1 MLVGADRVFIV
12 SGVSRTASE
21 IFAVDG
27 RVAIV
32 TGASSGIGEHMVR
45 TLAAQGMRVIA
56 AARRL
61 DRLEALAAEVPGVLP
76 MRADVTVEA
85 DLDALV
91 AAAYEEHGRLDVV
104 INNAG
109 KSDAPVRAEEESAEQ
124 FSQVIDINL
133 NACFLLARTAAG
145 AMIKAEAPGSIINI
159 ASVHG
164 FVSSAPNNQA
174 AYVAS
179 KTGLIGLTRE
189 LAGQWARHDIRVNC
203 IAPGYFPTELTEVMM
218 DEDSSGYGYITK
230 RTPMRRPGRLEELDG
245 ALLLL
250 ASDAS
255 TFVTGQTVTVDGGW
269 TMQ

>member
-1 MLVGADRVFIV
+1 M
-12 SGVSRTASE
+12 SRTASE
-21 IFAVDG
+21 IFDVDG
-27 RVAIV
+27 RTAIV
-32 TGASSGIGEHMVR
+32 TGASSGIGENMVR
-45 TLAAQGMRVIA
+45 TLAAGGMRVIA

-61 DRLEALAAEVPGVLP
+61 DRLETLASTTSGVVPV
-76 MRADVTVEA
+76 RCDVTNED
-85 DLDALV
+85 DLNALV
-91 AAAYEEHGRLDVV
+91 AAAYEQFGRLDVV

-109 KSDAPVRAEEESAEQ
+109 KSDAPVKAEEETAAE
-124 FSQVIDINL
+124 FAGVIDVNL
-133 NACFLLARTAAG
+133 NSCFLLARTAAA
-145 AMIKAEAPGSIINI
+145 AMIEHARPGSIINI
-159 ASVHG
+159 ASAHS

-189 LAGQWARHDIRVNC
+189 LGGQWARHNIRVNC
-203 IAPGYFPTELTEVMM
+203 IAPGYFPTELTDSMM

-255 TFVTGQTVTVDGGW
+255 TYMTGQTVIVDGGW

>member
-1 MLVGADRVFIV
+1 MT
-12 SGVSRTASE
+12 RTAAE
-21 IFAVDG
+21 IFDIDG

-45 TLAAQGMRVIA
+45 VLRAGGMRVIA

-61 DRLEALAAEVPGVLP
+61 DRLETLAAEAAGVVA
-76 MRADVTVEA
+76 MRCDVTDESDLEA
-85 DLDALV
+85 LI
-91 AAAYEEHGRLDVV
+91 AAAYEQFGRLDVV

-109 KSDAPVRAEEESAEQ
+109 MSDAPAKAEEETAEQ
-124 FSQVIDINL
+124 FSQVVDINL
-133 NACFLLARTAAG
+133 NSCFLLARSAARE
-145 AMIKAEAPGSIINI
+145 MIRAEEPGSIINI
-159 ASVHG
+159 ASVHS

-179 KTGLIGLTRE
+179 KTGLVGLTRE
-189 LAGQWARHDIRVNC
+189 LAGQWARNNIRVNC
-203 IAPGYFPTELTEVMM
+203 IAPGYFPTELTDPMM
-218 DEDSSGYGYITK
+218 EEGSSGLNFITK
-230 RTPMRRPGRLEELDG
+230 RTPMRRPGKLPELDG

-255 TFVTGQTVTVDGGW
+255 TYITGQTVTVDGGW

>member
-1 MLVGADRVFIV
+1 M
-12 SGVSRTASE
+12 
-21 IFAVDG
+21 
-27 RVAIV
+27 

-45 TLAAQGMRVIA
+45 TLAASGMHVIA

-61 DRLEALAAEVPGVLP
+61 ERLEDLAASTTGVTA
-76 MRADVTVEA
+76 MRCDVTVEA
-85 DLDALV
+85 DLDALI
-91 AAAYEEHGRLDVV
+91 AAAYEQTGRLDVV

-109 KSDAPVRAEEESAEQ
+109 TSDAPAKAESETASEFAS
-124 FSQVIDINL
+124 VIDINL
-133 NACFLLARTAAG
+133 TSCFLLARSAAA
-145 AMIKAEAPGSIINI
+145 AMIEHGTQGSIINI
-159 ASVHG
+159 GSAHS

-179 KTGLIGLTRE
+179 KTGLLGLTRE
-189 LAGQWARHDIRVNC
+189 LGGQWARHNIRVNC
-203 IAPGYFPTELTEVMM
+203 IAPGYFPTELTDAMM

-230 RTPMRRPGRLEELDG
+230 RTPMRRPGRLDELDG

-255 TFVTGQTVTVDGGW
+255 TYMTGQSVTIDGGW

>member
-1 MLVGADRVFIV
+1 M
-12 SGVSRTASE
+12 
-21 IFAVDG
+21 
-27 RVAIV
+27 

-45 TLAAQGMRVIA
+45 TLAAGGMQVIA

-61 DRLEALAAEVPGVLP
+61 DRLEALAQSTPGVVP
-76 MRADVTVEA
+76 MRCDVIDEA

-91 AAAYEEHGRLDVV
+91 AAAYEQFGRLDVV

-109 KSDAPVRAEEESAEQ
+109 VSDAPVRAEEETAAQ

-133 NACFLLARTAAG
+133 NACFLLARSAAA

-159 ASVHG
+159 ASVHS
-164 FVSSAPNNQA
+164 FVSSSPNNQA

-179 KTGLIGLTRE
+179 KTGLVGLTRE
-189 LAGQWARHDIRVNC
+189 LAGQWARHNIRVNC
-203 IAPGYFPTELTEVMM
+203 IAPGYFPTELTDPMM
-218 DEDSSGYGYITK
+218 EEGSSGLGFITK
-230 RTPMRRPGRLEELDG
+230 RTPMRRPGELPELDG

-250 ASDAS
+250 ASQAS
-255 TFVTGQTVTVDGGW
+255 TYMTGQTVTVDGGW

>member
-1 MLVGADRVFIV
+1 VT
-12 SGVSRTASE
+12 RTASE
-21 IFAVDG
+21 IFDVDG
-27 RVAIV
+27 RTAIV

-45 TLAAQGMRVIA
+45 TLAASGMKVIA

-61 DRLEALAAEVPGVLP
+61 ERLDSLASSTAGVIA
-76 MRADVTVEA
+76 MRCDVTIEA

-91 AAAYEEHGRLDVV
+91 AAAYEQTGRLDVV

-109 KSDAPVRAEEESAEQ
+109 MSDAPAKAEQ
-124 FSQVIDINL
+124 ETAAEFASVIDVNL
-133 NACFLLARTAAG
+133 TSCFLLARSAAA
-145 AMIKAEAPGSIINI
+145 AMIEHGAPGSIINI
-159 ASVHG
+159 GSAHS

-179 KTGLIGLTRE
+179 KTGLLGLTRE
-189 LAGQWARHDIRVNC
+189 LGGQWARHNIRVNC
-203 IAPGYFPTELTEVMM
+203 IAPGYFPTELTDAMM

-230 RTPMRRPGRLEELDG
+230 RTPMRRPGRLDELDG

-255 TFVTGQTVTVDGGW
+255 TYMTGQSVTIDGGW
-269 TMQ
+269 TAQ

>member
-1 MLVGADRVFIV
+1 M
-12 SGVSRTASE
+12 SRTASE
-21 IFAVDG
+21 IFDIDG

-45 TLAAQGMRVIA
+45 TLAASGMHVIA
-56 AARRL
+56 AARRA
-61 DRLEALAAEVPGVLP
+61 DRLDALAESTPGVRS
-76 MRADVTVEA
+76 MRCDVTVEA
-85 DLDALV
+85 DLDATV
-91 AAAYEEHGRLDVV
+91 AAAYEEFGRLDVV

-109 KSDAPVRAEEESAEQ
+109 KSDAPVKAEEESAAE
-124 FSQVIDINL
+124 FASVIDINL
-133 NACFLLARTAAG
+133 NSCFLLARTAAA
-145 AMIKAEAPGSIINI
+145 AMIENQSPGSIINI
-159 ASVHG
+159 ASVHS

-179 KTGLIGLTRE
+179 KTGLVGLTRE
-189 LAGQWARHDIRVNC
+189 LAGQWARHNIRVNC
-203 IAPGYFPTELTEVMM
+203 IAPGYFPTELTDTMM
-218 DEDSSGYGYITK
+218 EEGSSGLGFITK

-255 TFVTGQTVTVDGGW
+255 SYLTGQTVTVDGGW

>member
-1 MLVGADRVFIV
+1 MLTALYSRRVT
-12 SGVSRTASE
+12 RTASE
-21 IFAVDG
+21 IFDIAG
-27 RVAIV
+27 RSAIV

-45 TLAAQGMRVIA
+45 TLAAAGCRVIA

-61 DRLEALAAEVPGVLP
+61 DRLEELAASAPGVVAK
-76 MRADVTVEA
+76 RCDVTDEN
-85 DLDALV
+85 DLTALV
-91 AAAYEEHGRLDVV
+91 DAALEQFGRLDVV

-109 KSDAPVRAEEESAEQ
+109 KSDAPVKAEVETAAE
-124 FSQVIDINL
+124 FAGVIDVNL
-133 NACFLLARTAAG
+133 NSCFLLARSAAA
-145 AMIKAEAPGSIINI
+145 AMIANKSPGSIINI

-179 KTGLIGLTRE
+179 KSGLVGLTRE

-203 IAPGYFPTELTEVMM
+203 IAPGYFPTELTEAMM
-218 DEDSSGYGYITK
+218 DEASSGHGFIVK
-230 RTPMRRPGRLEELDG
+230 RTPMRRTGRLEELDG

-255 TFVTGQTVTVDGGW
+255 SYLTGQTITVDGGW
-269 TMQ
+269 TAQ

>member
-1 MLVGADRVFIV
+1 M
-12 SGVSRTASE
+12 SRTANE
-21 IFAVDG
+21 IFGVGD

-45 TLAAQGMRVIA
+45 TLAVNGMQVVA

-61 DRLEALAAEVPGVLP
+61 DRLEALAAEAADDGTPGSVVA
-76 MRADVTVEA
+76 MRCDVTVED
-85 DLDALV
+85 DLEALV
-91 AAAYEEHGRLDVV
+91 AGAYEEFGRLDVV

-109 KSDAPVRAEEESAEQ
+109 MSDAPVFAQEETAEQ
-124 FSQVIDINL
+124 FSRVVDINL
-133 NACFLLARTAAG
+133 NSCFLLARSAARE
-145 AMIKAEAPGSIINI
+145 MIAHESAGSIINI
-159 ASVHG
+159 ASVHS

-179 KTGLIGLTRE
+179 KTGLVGLTRE
-189 LAGQWARHDIRVNC
+189 LAGQWARFGIRVNC
-203 IAPGYFPTELTEVMM
+203 IAPGYFPTELTDAMM
-218 DEDSSGYGYITK
+218 DEESSGYGFITK
-230 RTPMRRPGRLEELDG
+230 RTPMRRPGRLDELDG

-255 TFVTGQTVTVDGGW
+255 TYMTGQSVTVDGGW